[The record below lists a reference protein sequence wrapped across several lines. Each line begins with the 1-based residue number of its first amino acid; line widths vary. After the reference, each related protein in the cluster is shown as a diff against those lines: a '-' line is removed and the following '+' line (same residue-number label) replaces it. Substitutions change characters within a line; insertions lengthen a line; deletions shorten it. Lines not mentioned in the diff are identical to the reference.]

1 MINTYAIDWTAS
13 LEKEEGRGQDPWLS
27 LNTMQPDK
35 FRPEGRLAAYKGT
48 RYDIYTVY
56 LPRRGVDLST
66 PVKAFASG
74 HFKMMECN
82 GRLYLTQFDGKVYER
97 NKPAD
102 FYIKKELRSISN
114 A

>member
-1 MINTYAIDWTAS
+1 MITIAIDWTAS
-13 LEKEEGRGQDPWLS
+13 LEPEDTRAQDPWIS
-27 LNTMQPDK
+27 LLTMQPDK

-74 HFKMMECN
+74 LFKMMECN
-82 GRLYLTQFDGKVYER
+82 GRLYLTQFDGKVFER
-97 NKPAD
+97 PKQSC
-102 FYIKKELRSISN
+102 RSI
-114 A
+114 